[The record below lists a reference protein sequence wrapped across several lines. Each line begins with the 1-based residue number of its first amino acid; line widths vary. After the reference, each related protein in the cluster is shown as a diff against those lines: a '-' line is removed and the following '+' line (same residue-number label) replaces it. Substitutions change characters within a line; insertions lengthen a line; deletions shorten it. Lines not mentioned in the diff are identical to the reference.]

1 MPFKIIGGLN
11 VDRDSMMR
19 MFVVSHDLYQRIIC
33 QKLPLSGERIAL
45 NGQASTMGL
54 LDSFY
59 RKFWA
64 VTSKRASSKARENH
78 IRSYTHL
85 VIKAYQHGGK
95 LTEGWTDFALKGGNL
110 H

>member
-64 VTSKRASSKARENH
+64 VTS
-78 IRSYTHL
+78 
-85 VIKAYQHGGK
+85 GK
-95 LTEGWTDFALKGGNL
+95 LAQCSDKNERGWPLCPNIHPIYQLASELHQKRGRTEM
-110 H
+110 

>member
-64 VTSKRASSKARENH
+64 VTSKRASSKARENQKMLQGE
-78 IRSYTHL
+78 IPP
-85 VIKAYQHGGK
+85 AYPQLACEREMVPAYATGTLPKCG
-95 LTEGWTDFALKGGNL
+95 
-110 H
+110 

>member
-19 MFVVSHDLYQRIIC
+19 MFVVSHDLYQRRIC

-78 IRSYTHL
+78 FVGHL
-85 VIKAYQHGGK
+85 PPPRKWGRLSPRENRHGC
-95 LTEGWTDFALKGGNL
+95 W
-110 H
+110 

>member
-78 IRSYTHL
+78 SSGHL
-85 VIKAYQHGGK
+85 PSEQNHGSVNLLQGAVLPVIH
-95 LTEGWTDFALKGGNL
+95 L
-110 H
+110 

>member
-45 NGQASTMGL
+45 NGQVSTMGL

-59 RKFWA
+59 SKIWA
-64 VTSKRASSKARENH
+64 VM
-78 IRSYTHL
+78 
-85 VIKAYQHGGK
+85 VIDLNVRRK
-95 LTEGWTDFALKGGNL
+95 LSVGRPSVEHSGQKNVR
-110 H
+110 